1 MIDRF
6 NAFTTGFAL
15 WLGGAC
21 MAVMAVMTVADVFLR
36 YVFLSPLPGTSEHT
50 QLLMAVIVF
59 AGLIVVTREGT
70 HIVVSLL
77 EAQINQWVPKLYNR
91 IYFAANVIGLG
102 VITYAMTLIIRDM
115 HEFEEETLVMEYPL
129 VYLGG
134 FILLLLLLAVLQLKH
149 LATHGP
155 QGHDADEQER

>member
-1 MIDRF
+1 MGDGFNRF
-6 NAFTTGFAL
+6 VTGFAL

-21 MAVMAVMTVADVFLR
+21 MAVMAVMTVTDVFMR

-70 HIVVSLL
+70 HIVVSLFEPQL
-77 EAQINQWVPKLYNR
+77 NRLVPKLYDR
-91 IYFAANVIGLG
+91 IYIAANFVGLG
-102 VITYAMTLIIRDM
+102 FIIYAMILITRDM
-115 HEFEEETLVMEYPL
+115 YEFEEETLVMEYPL

-134 FILLLLLLAVLQLKH
+134 FLLVLLLLAFVQLRH
-149 LATHGP
+149 LAAHGP
-155 QGHDADEQER
+155 QGHDADE

>member
-6 NAFTTGFAL
+6 NALTTGFAL
-15 WLGGAC
+15 WLGGIC
-21 MAVMAVMTVADVFLR
+21 MALMAVMTVADVFLR

-70 HIVVSLL
+70 HIVVSLF
-77 EAQINQWVPKLYNR
+77 EAQLNRLAPKLYDR
-91 IYFAANVIGLG
+91 IYLFANVIGLAT
-102 VITYAMTLIIRDM
+102 IIYAMILIIRDM
-115 HEFEEETLVMEYPL
+115 YEFEEETLVMEYPL

-134 FILLLLLLAVLQLKH
+134 FILFLLVLAFAQLRH
-149 LATHGP
+149 LAAHGP
-155 QGHDADEQER
+155 MGHDADG